1 MSKNVSN
8 EPQLHSSIV
17 ALISLAS
24 GIAAKHPA
32 MGMCQLNKLRSMGI
46 PESQINAAVEI
57 ARHIRDEAA
66 EKIDAAFDEKS
77 ALLPLD
83 DESSSQCCGTT
94 NEPKTEA
101 EACCSNTPSG
111 QSCC

>member
-1 MSKNVSN
+1 MSND
-8 EPQLHSSIV
+8 PQLHSSIV

-32 MGMCQLNKLRSMGI
+32 MGLCQLEKLRSMGI

-66 EKIDAAFDEKS
+66 EKLDFSFDEK
-77 ALLPLD
+77 AQLEKA
-83 DESSSQCCGTT
+83 DEQSSETCCGSA
-94 NEPKTEA
+94 KTLEA
-101 EACCSNTPSG
+101 SAPAEESCCSSTPSG
-111 QSCC
+111 QACC

>member
-1 MSKNVSN
+1 MSND
-8 EPQLHSSIV
+8 PQLHSSIV

-32 MGMCQLNKLRSMGI
+32 MGMCQLDKLRQMGI
-46 PESQINAAVEI
+46 PESQINTAVEI

-66 EKIDAAFDEKS
+66 QKIDAAFDEK
-77 ALLPLD
+77 AGLGAVT
-83 DESSSQCCGTT
+83 EASSEGCCGSSEEETKQ
-94 NEPKTEA
+94 EES
-101 EACCSNTPSG
+101 CCSSTSSG